1 MFRITIRD
9 VVWLLAMAALS
20 FAWFVDHWLLT
31 SHLKSCR
38 FALEHQRQAIDQL
51 SRQPAAP

>member
-9 VVWLLAMAALS
+9 VLWLLAMAVLS
-20 FAWFVDHWLLT
+20 FAWWVDHWLLT

-38 FALEHQRQAIDQL
+38 FALEHQRQTIDEL
-51 SRQPAAP
+51 SRQSAPP